1 MIRIECTL
9 RTRKDLR
16 QLTPLESKIA
26 DCLMECYYEN
36 PIFSDYTHPRRQD
49 SLPTFLYFNVIR
61 HLAKSLREDPVPRL
75 LLSEFYED
83 LSPKYHTSGIN
94 IREEFDYCISKN
106 LNIAVVSY
114 NYDVNFE
121 HERVLIWGGLYQLIS
136 ADQTLSHTQ
145 KISLQ
150 TAMCNYIMKESA
162 LREHCFDPFLR
173 IELEETPQP
182 VSADPKEPDK
192 PLANEPVADE
202 PQSNDAV
209 TEEASTNE
217 SMIEEASEEITLPD
231 YIKLDDLLEK
241 ALLNYPNDD
250 AFIQWMKALLTMT
263 VNEQSGGDPNV
274 NNLLKAKLKLFCQKV
289 KHLQKVEKKKHSTP
303 NFLHLILHTEPKKLL
318 ERLHRLIDEK
328 SGAEVGAVLMRAQ
341 QKGYL
346 SKVPTQAEFRSEF
359 ALVGKW
365 NAIHNYMNDNN
376 EKALAKANKIII
388 FEGE

>member
-274 NNLLKAKLKLFCQKV
+274 NNLLKAKLKLFSQKV

-318 ERLHRLIDEK
+318 ERLHRLIDGK
-328 SGAEVGAVLMRAQ
+328 SGAAVGAVLMRAQ

-359 ALVGKW
+359 TLVGKW

>member
-114 NYDVNFE
+114 NYNVNFE

-274 NNLLKAKLKLFCQKV
+274 NNLLKAKLKLFSQKV

-303 NFLHLILHTEPKKLL
+303 NFLHLILHSEPKKLL
-318 ERLHRLIDEK
+318 ERLHQLIDRK
-328 SGAEVGAVLMRAQ
+328 SGAEVGAVLLHAQ

-346 SKVPTQAEFRSEF
+346 SDVPTQAEFESEF

-365 NAIHNYMNDNN
+365 NAIHNYMNDNST
-376 EKALAKANKIII
+376 KALAKANKIII